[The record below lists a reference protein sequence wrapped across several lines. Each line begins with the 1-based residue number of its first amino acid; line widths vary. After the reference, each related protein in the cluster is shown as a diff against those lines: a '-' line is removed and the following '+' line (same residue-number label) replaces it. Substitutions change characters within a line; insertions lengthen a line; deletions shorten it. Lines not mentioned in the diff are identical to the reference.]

1 MLDSAMHK
9 LAFYTVGLMHEDV
22 SSERSKGFVDRA
34 PGVYAVADK
43 SDGFD
48 SRSIRDYNTWLH
60 SWGAIITPVCYAC
73 AGDDKRLATT
83 LSLWQD
89 LESVAAFA
97 YHGPHAEALT
107 KRRDWFPDRQLPV
120 YVAWWIPADAS
131 ITWPEG
137 AGRLDRLH
145 THGSTPH
152 AFTFSKPFDPRGN
165 PVRLDAATVKLK
177 AERNATGHSA
187 HAAPLPASAD

>member
-1 MLDSAMHK
+1 
-9 LAFYTVGLMHEDV
+9 MHEDV
-22 SSERSKGFVDRA
+22 SSERSKGFIDRA
-34 PGVYAVADK
+34 PGVYANADN

-107 KRRDWFPDRQLPV
+107 KRRDWFPDHQLPV
-120 YVAWWIPADAS
+120 YVAWWVPADAA

-137 AGRLDRLH
+137 AGRLDHLH

-152 AFTFSKPFDPRGN
+152 AFTFSKPFDPRRN
-165 PVRLDAATVKLK
+165 SVRLDAATVKLK
-177 AERNATGHSA
+177 AERNATGHSSN
-187 HAAPLPASAD
+187 AASPPASAD

>member
-48 SRSIRDYNTWLH
+48 SRSIRDYDTWLH
-60 SWGAIITPVCYAC
+60 SWGAIVTPACYAC
-73 AGDDKRLATT
+73 TGDDKRLATT
-83 LSLWQD
+83 LSLWRD

-97 YHGPHAEALT
+97 YHGAHGEALT
-107 KRRDWFPDRQLPV
+107 KRQEWFPKSGAPI
-120 YVAWWIPADAS
+120 YVAWWVPADAS
-131 ITWPEG
+131 VSWSE
-137 AGRLDRLH
+137 AAERLDHLH
-145 THGSTPH
+145 INGSTPF
-152 AFTFSKPFDPRGN
+152 AFTFTKPFDPLGT
-165 PVRLDAATVKLK
+165 PVRLDAAT
-177 AERNATGHSA
+177 
-187 HAAPLPASAD
+187 